1 MFDCMSDGTPLS
13 NTARGQHAKRRGM
26 DDSRPIEEQ
35 LQDLRGR
42 ADDDFLHPDALREA
56 GRHQLDLP
64 ELGLR
69 VSVTRSRYP
78 NRPDGVDQY
87 AVTISRPVLDRAPT
101 NEEVSMVLSSAFG
114 AIATR
119 AVERS
124 GGSSRIRMFRVP
136 AGDAGSDQ
144 PASATS

>member
-1 MFDCMSDGTPLS
+1 
-13 NTARGQHAKRRGM
+13 M

-35 LQDLRGR
+35 LRELRLR
-42 ADDDFLHPDALREA
+42 ADEDFLEPDGVREA

-78 NRPDGVDQY
+78 NRPDGIDQY
-87 AVTISRPVLDRAPT
+87 AVTMSRPELDRPPG
-101 NEEVSMVLSSAFG
+101 NQEVEMVLSSAFG
-114 AIATR
+114 AAAGM

-136 AGDAGSDQ
+136 AIVPGDGQSV
-144 PASATS
+144 SATS

>member
-1 MFDCMSDGTPLS
+1 M
-13 NTARGQHAKRRGM
+13 A
-26 DDSRPIEEQ
+26 DSRTIEEQ
-35 LQDLRGR
+35 LRDLRRR
-42 ADDDFLHPDALREA
+42 ADDDFLHPEPLREP

-87 AVTISRPVLDRAPT
+87 AATLSRPNLDRPPG
-101 NEEVSMVLSSAFG
+101 NDEVVMVLASAFG
-114 AIATR
+114 DAATQ

-124 GGSSRIRMFRVP
+124 TGASKVRMFRVP
-136 AGDAGSDQ
+136 AQSGSG
-144 PASATS
+144 ASS

>member
-1 MFDCMSDGTPLS
+1 
-13 NTARGQHAKRRGM
+13 M
-26 DDSRPIEEQ
+26 DRPETLETQ
-35 LQDLRGR
+35 LQDLRHR
-42 ADDDFLHPDALREA
+42 ADEDFLHPETMREA

-87 AVTISRPVLDRAPT
+87 AVTLSRPALDRRPA
-101 NEEVSMVLSSAFG
+101 EDEVVMVLASAFG
-114 AIATR
+114 DVSSQ

-124 GGSSRIRMFRVP
+124 AGLSRVRMFRVP
-136 AGDAGSDQ
+136 APRDQ
-144 PASATS
+144 G

>member
-1 MFDCMSDGTPLS
+1 MPM
-13 NTARGQHAKRRGM
+13 A
-26 DDSRPIEEQ
+26 DSRTIEEQ
-35 LQDLRGR
+35 LGDLRRR
-42 ADDDFLHPDALREA
+42 ADDDFLHPEALREP

-87 AVTISRPVLDRAPT
+87 AVTLSRPNLDRAPG
-101 NEEVSMVLSSAFG
+101 NDEVVMVLGFAFG
-114 AIATR
+114 DAATQ

-124 GGSSRIRMFRVP
+124 TGASKVRMFRVP
-136 AGDAGSDQ
+136 AQSGSG
-144 PASATS
+144 ASS